1 MVRYSVYSED
11 DIEYASQL
19 HKKAVA
25 VLDSQKLPLTPVNYS
40 VLYSHVS
47 QRQKELTQT
56 IKDYLASGKLVNNEF
71 LRELFDKYL
80 LEQARFKDEMIKP
93 FGNMIEKMINQVS
106 DQVKSEE
113 GMVAA
118 LNSVEFQLSSV
129 NGKIEVEKVIA
140 DLGGITLKAKQE
152 HQDLF
157 EELNS
162 AQQEISTLKNKL
174 AESQKEANTDPLTGL
189 LNRRGLEQSLL
200 TIETPETTSCIIA
213 DIDHFKSINDTYGH
227 PVGDR
232 IIRRVAKE
240 IQLHIRGRDLAV
252 RFGGEEFAIL
262 LIDTPIE
269 GAERVAE
276 TLRKKIDSLQLVI
289 KSNKTQL
296 PPISISIGVAG
307 FQSGNQWEELFKQ
320 ADDALYLAKQGGRN
334 QTKVLRDES
343 VLPA

>member
-1 MVRYSVYSED
+1 VYSED

-25 VLDSQKLPLTPVNYS
+25 VLDSQKLPLTPINYS

-56 IKDYLASGKLVNNEF
+56 IKDYLASGKLVNNDF

-93 FGNMIEKMINQVS
+93 FGNMIGKMISQVS
-106 DQVKSEE
+106 EQVKSEE
-113 GMVAA
+113 GTVAA

-152 HQDLF
+152 HQGLF

-162 AQQEISTLKNKL
+162 AQQEISLLKNKL
-174 AESQKEANTDPLTGL
+174 AASEKEAKTDPLTGL
-189 LNRRGLEQSLL
+189 LNRRGLKQSLL
-200 TIETPETTSCIIA
+200 DIEAPENTSCIIV
-213 DIDHFKSINDTYGH
+213 DIDHFKALNDTYGH
-227 PVGDR
+227 PIGDR
-232 IIRRVAKE
+232 IIKRVANE

-252 RFGGEEFAIL
+252 RFGGEEFVIL
-262 LIDTPIE
+262 LIDTPLE

-276 TLRKKIDSLQLVI
+276 TLRKKIESLQLVI
-289 KSNKTQL
+289 KSNNTQL
-296 PPISISIGVAG
+296 PPIRISLGVAD
-307 FQSGNQWEELFKQ
+307 FQANTHWEDLLKR
-320 ADDALYLAKQGGRN
+320 ADEALYSAKENGRN
-334 QTKVLRDES
+334 QTKVNRREGGVS
-343 VLPA
+343 A